1 MVHKKDD
8 PTKKLHAIKVLSKE
22 TIDAKNLRKYAM
34 TERNVLS
41 ALNHPFMVKLVY
53 AFQS

>member
-1 MVHKKDD
+1 MHKKDD
-8 PTKKLHAIKVLSKE
+8 PSRKLHAIKVLSKQM
-22 TIDAKNLRKYAM
+22 IDSKNLKKYAM

>member
-1 MVHKKDD
+1 MHKKDD
-8 PTKKLHAIKVLSKE
+8 PSKKLYAIKVLSKQM
-22 TIDAKNLRKYAM
+22 IDSKNLKKYAM